1 MRRQVPAHRF
11 WRQGTPRFGG
21 LALPISIIVDLAVS
35 LEGVPQG
42 LVAQHVWA
50 RDPEEKG
57 KAKERRKRFTHEKE
71 SQRWLDALAISE
83 RVIPPEIG
91 VITVTDREADIYAL
105 FAQPRRAEVN
115 C

>member
-1 MRRQVPAHRF
+1 
-11 WRQGTPRFGG
+11 
-21 LALPISIIVDLAVS
+21 LAVS